1 MTKAKPKAKA
11 APKAAK
17 VSEPADLV
25 FVYRPVLHCPT
36 CNVGM
41 TYVDASDVDPMVAVC
56 RNCKVAVQLPR
67 PTMAVTSVKYP
78 VDGPKDI
85 LETAAKIN
93 LKYDTEWTGKR
104 G

>member
-11 APKAAK
+11 APKAEKETA
-17 VSEPADLV
+17 PADLV

-56 RNCKVAVQLPR
+56 KVCKVAVQLPR

-78 VDGPKDI
+78 IDGPADPPK
-85 LETAAKIN
+85 AKHK
-93 LKYDTEWTGKR
+93 LDVAWDK
-104 G
+104 

>member
-17 VSEPADLV
+17 ETAPADLV

-36 CNVGM
+36 CNLGM
-41 TYVDASDVDPMVAVC
+41 EYVDKADVDPMVC
-56 RNCKVAVQLPR
+56 ICKVCKTAVQLPR

-78 VDGPKDI
+78 IDGPADAPKVKHRLDV
-85 LETAAKIN
+85 
-93 LKYDTEWTGKR
+93 EWGK
-104 G
+104 

>member
-41 TYVDASDVDPMVAVC
+41 TYVDASDVDPMVAAC
-56 RNCKVAVQLPR
+56 KACKVAVQLPR

-78 VDGPKDI
+78 IDGPADPPAVKQSLDVPWR
-85 LETAAKIN
+85 K
-93 LKYDTEWTGKR
+93 
-104 G
+104 

>member
-25 FVYRPVLHCPT
+25 FVYRPVIHCPT

-41 TYVDASDVDPMVAVC
+41 TYVDAADVDPMVAVC
-56 RNCKVAVQLPR
+56 KDCKVAVQLPR
-67 PTMAVTSVKYP
+67 PTIAVTSVKYP
-78 VDGPKDI
+78 IDGPADQPKVKHRLDV
-85 LETAAKIN
+85 
-93 LKYDTEWTGKR
+93 EWGK
-104 G
+104 

>member
-1 MTKAKPKAKA
+1 
-11 APKAAK
+11 
-17 VSEPADLV
+17 
-25 FVYRPVLHCPT
+25 
-36 CNVGM
+36 
-41 TYVDASDVDPMVAVC
+41 
-56 RNCKVAVQLPR
+56 
-67 PTMAVTSVKYP
+67 MAVTSVKYP